1 MLKFS
6 PDKIQRLLDLINF
19 RQVLFVAKHVGSNML
34 TIGEQ
39 ALLRMRGVAPEAL
52 LEDEADLPQAFKFG
66 MLTVA
71 ADENQV
77 KKLTLP
83 AFQKFLSSGKFVP
96 LNGRER
102 AALESVQQQ
111 ALTDIKGLG
120 HRMGQDLQQDLRELT
135 DSHRAPIEAE
145 DVREAATETLKERED
160 VKEMALRLGHRTGQ
174 WARDFDR
181 ISDFVMHRALD
192 EGRAAAFATQAHKQG
207 QPDPWVFKDV
217 YAGACKHCIRL
228 YLSNGVGSA
237 PKVFRLS
244 ELQANGSNV
253 GRKVADWKPVVG
265 PTHPFCRCTLGQRPP
280 GTEWNEKL
288 KRFAFPVP
296 EKVNLT
302 PLEKPTD
309 TPAETGYKR
318 QVTRRSTVKVT
329 VLGENYEV

>member
-1 MLKFS
+1 MLTFS
-6 PDKIQRLLDLINF
+6 PDKIQRLLDIINF

-34 TIGEQ
+34 TLGEK
-39 ALLRMRGVAPEAL
+39 ALIRMRGIAPEEL

-66 MLTVA
+66 MLTA
-71 ADENQV
+71 AVEENQV

-83 AFQKFLSSGKFVP
+83 AFQKFVASGKFTP
-96 LNGRER
+96 LNLRER

-120 HRMGQDLQQDLRELT
+120 HSMGEHLQQDLRELT
-135 DSHRAPIEAE
+135 DKKRHAIEAE

-160 VKEMALRLGHRTGQ
+160 IKEMALRLGHRTGQ

-192 EGRAAAFATQAHKQG
+192 EGRAVAFATQAEKQG

-228 YLSNGVGSA
+228 YLTNGTGSA

-265 PTHPFCRCTLGQRPP
+265 PTHPYCRCTLGNRPAD
-280 GTEWNEKL
+280 TQWNEKL
-288 KRFAFPVP
+288 KRFALPVLDKPKAP
-296 EKVNLT
+296 EVAVAA
-302 PLEKPTD
+302 PI
-309 TPAETGYKR
+309 AVETGYKR
-318 QVTRRSTVKVT
+318 TVTRRSAVKIT
-329 VLGENYEV
+329 ILGQDYEV